1 MTNGDGELGT
11 GTVVRFQRLLPGP
24 IERVWSYL
32 TQSQHLAGWL
42 GPGSAIEPR
51 AGGTVSIADG
61 HIRGVVT
68 QWRPPRLLAYTWNV
82 FGPQQ
87 AESPFPQSY
96 VTFELQ
102 EEGEDVLLTL
112 THLPI
117 IEGFEAQTLM
127 GWHTLLD
134 LLDALVRGRE
144 PEPRE
149 VLLERHRVRYGVE
162 SIKQ

>member
-1 MTNGDGELGT
+1 MHSNDGRLES

-24 IERVWSYL
+24 IERAWRFL
-32 TQSQHLAGWL
+32 TESEHLAGWL
-42 GPGSAIEPR
+42 GPGSTIEPR
-51 AGGTVSIADG
+51 AGGAVSIAEG

-68 QWRPPRLLAYTWNV
+68 QWQPPRLLAYTWNV
-82 FGPQQ
+82 FGPR
-87 AESPFPQSY
+87 ATESPYPESY
-96 VTFELQ
+96 VTFELRE
-102 EEGEDVLLTL
+102 EEGGVLLTL

-134 LLDALVRGRE
+134 LLDALVHSRE

-149 VLLERHRVRYGVE
+149 ALLERHRVRYGVE